1 MLTALR
7 AIISTRRPEITT
19 RSKVNL
25 IGSFGGPERT
35 DGVVEAV
42 YGDRACVEWPNGSRS
57 VEHIRSLSRIT
68 G

>member
-1 MLTALR
+1 VLAKLR
-7 AIISTRRPEITT
+7 SIISTRRPGITT

-57 VEHIRSLSRIT
+57 MEHVGSLTRIT

>member
-1 MLTALR
+1 MFAALR

-19 RSKVNL
+19 RAKVNL

-35 DGVVEAV
+35 DGVVEAM
-42 YGDRACVEWPNGSRS
+42 YGDRAYVEWPNGA
-57 VEHIRSLSRIT
+57 RSLEHVRHLTRIT

>member
-1 MLTALR
+1 MFSALR
-7 AIISTRRPEITT
+7 AIINTRRPGIAT
-19 RSKVNL
+19 RSRVNL

-42 YGDRACVEWPNGSRS
+42 YGDRACVEWPNGARS
-57 VEHIRSLSRIT
+57 VESLTSLVQIV

>member
-1 MLTALR
+1 MFSVLR
-7 AIISTRRPEITT
+7 SVISTRRPEIVT
-19 RSKVNL
+19 RAKVNL

-42 YGDRACVEWPNGSRS
+42 YGDRACIEWPNGGRS
-57 VEHIRSLSRIT
+57 IENLGSLVRIV

>member
-1 MLTALR
+1 MLSALR
-7 AIISTRRPEITT
+7 AIISTRRPGITT
-19 RSKVNL
+19 RSRVNL

-42 YGDRACVEWPNGSRS
+42 YGDQACVEWPNGGRS
-57 VEHIRSLSRIT
+57 IEQLRSLTRIT

>member
-1 MLTALR
+1 MLAKLR
-7 AIISTRRPEITT
+7 SIISTRRPGITT

-57 VEHIRSLSRIT
+57 MEHVGSLTRIT

>member
-1 MLTALR
+1 MFSALR
-7 AIISTRRPEITT
+7 AVINTRRPEIVT
-19 RSKVNL
+19 RAKVNL

-42 YGDRACVEWPNGSRS
+42 YGDRACVEWPNGAKS
-57 VEHIRSLSRIT
+57 VESLRSLVRIV

>member
-1 MLTALR
+1 MLATLR
-7 AIISTRRPEITT
+7 SIISTRRPEITT

-42 YGDRACVEWPNGSRS
+42 YGDRACGEWPNGSRS
-57 VEHIRSLSRIT
+57 MEHVSSLTHIT